1 MIGPACAGQIPIRGR
16 KSFAAPLNFRGG
28 SAVSVSVYAR
38 KMHKRGAADDIRP
51 VARLE
56 LNVRD
61 QPKVL
66 DRVLCRRRLVM

>member
-1 MIGPACAGQIPIRGR
+1 
-16 KSFAAPLNFRGG
+16 
-28 SAVSVSVYAR
+28 
-38 KMHKRGAADDIRP
+38 MHKRGAADDIRP

-66 DRVLCRRRLVM
+66 DRALCRRRLVM